1 MFIFL
6 FQFLMKFADKLVGKG
21 LDTWIVIL
29 LIMYNLAW
37 MVVLVVPMAVLVATL
52 MAFGAMAQ
60 NNEITIMKSSG
71 VSLYKMIAGPLAAG
85 AVVGVLLIFFNNDVL
100 PDANHQAKILM
111 MDIQQKKP
119 TLSIEPGVFSQE
131 VDNYAILARTMDQK
145 KNKMFDVT
153 IYDYTNP
160 YKINVVT
167 AKEGLLY
174 FSKDQTKLLM
184 DLSDGEIHESG
195 VSDTKLYRKL
205 FFSKHRIAMDAQQFS
220 LQQSGPG
227 VQRSD
232 RELSA
237 VDMMNIVDSLKVL
250 RKHFFAGFQKSINK
264 YFLGDSAAKPIN
276 ATPVRQH
283 FQSDNYQQYAVGANR
298 NLTSTS
304 FIQNNSA
311 KKNKE
316 ALQSNGEA
324 AQKIPTATKFE
335 NYTNLIERVKNVKNE
350 VLSNYLQVDFQDKEI
365 DKFSVEIH
373 KKYSIPAACII
384 FILLGAPLGVITRKG
399 GFGMAASVSLFF
411 FLVYWASLIGGEKLA
426 DRGIIT
432 PFWGMWAANII
443 MGFVGIMLTA
453 KVAKETVTLDFSFF
467 KKLIPKAWRQSEEV
481 AV

>member
-21 LDTWIVIL
+21 LDTWIVVK
-29 LIMYNLAW
+29 LITYNLAW

-71 VSLYKMIAGPLAAG
+71 VSLYKMIAGPLAASV
-85 AVVGVLLIFFNNDVL
+85 VVGVFLIFFNNDVL

-131 VDNYAILARTMDQK
+131 VENYAILARTMDQN
-145 KNKMFDVT
+145 KNKMYSVT

-160 YKINVVT
+160 YKINIVT

-174 FSKDQTKLLM
+174 FSKNQTKLLM
-184 DLSDGEIHESG
+184 DLKDGEIHESG

-205 FFSKHRIAMDAQQFS
+205 IFNNHRIAMDAQQFS
-220 LQQSGPG
+220 FQQSGPG

-237 VDMMNIVDSLKVL
+237 PDMIAIVDSLKKI
-250 RKHFFAGFQKSINK
+250 RSKYFTSFQKTTNK
-264 YFLGDSAAKPIN
+264 FFLGDSFAAPLQGKVHQSYKPG
-276 ATPVRQH
+276 
-283 FQSDNYQQYAVGANR
+283 D
-298 NLTSTS
+298 
-304 FIQNNSA
+304 
-311 KKNKE
+311 
-316 ALQSNGEA
+316 
-324 AQKIPTATKFE
+324 
-335 NYTNLIERVKNVKNE
+335 NYTNLIERVKNIKNE
-350 VLSNYLQVDFQDKEI
+350 MLSSFLQVDFVDKEI
-365 DKFSVEIH
+365 DKYMVEVH

-426 DRGIIT
+426 DRGFMT
-432 PFWGMWAANII
+432 PFWGMWSANIL
-443 MGFVGIMLTA
+443 MGIVGILLTK
-453 KVAKETVTLDFSFF
+453 KVANETVTLDFSFL
-467 KKLIPKAWRQSEEV
+467 KKLIPKTWQQTEE
-481 AV
+481 AND

>member
-1 MFIFL
+1 MILFRYILRNHAAPFLFSITTLMFIFL

-21 LDTWIVIL
+21 LDTWIVIK
-29 LIMYNLAW
+29 LITYNLAW

-71 VSLYKMIAGPLAAG
+71 VSLYKMIAGPLAASV
-85 AVVGVLLIFFNNDVL
+85 VVGVFLIFFNNDVL

-131 VDNYAILARTMDQK
+131 VDNYAILARTMDQN
-145 KNKMFDVT
+145 KNKMYGVT

-160 YKINVVT
+160 YKINIVT

-174 FSKDQTKLLM
+174 FSKNQTKLLM
-184 DLSDGEIHESG
+184 DLKNGEIHESG

-205 FFSKHRIAMDAQQFS
+205 LFTNHRIAMDAQQFS

-237 VDMMNIVDSLKVL
+237 PDMLAIVDSLKQM
-250 RKHFFAGFQKSINK
+250 RSKYFASFQKTTNK
-264 YFLGDSAAKPIN
+264 FFLGDSFAAPLQGKVHP
-276 ATPVRQH
+276 
-283 FQSDNYQQYAVGANR
+283 SYAPND
-298 NLTSTS
+298 
-304 FIQNNSA
+304 
-311 KKNKE
+311 
-316 ALQSNGEA
+316 
-324 AQKIPTATKFE
+324 
-335 NYTNLIERVKNVKNE
+335 NYTNLIERVKNIKNE
-350 VLSNYLQVDFQDKEI
+350 VLSSFLQVDFVDKEI
-365 DKFSVEIH
+365 DKYMVEIH

-426 DRGIIT
+426 DRGFMT
-432 PFWGMWAANII
+432 PFWGMWSANIL
-443 MGFVGIMLTA
+443 MGIVGILLTK
-453 KVAKETVTLDFSFF
+453 KVANETVTLDFSFL
-467 KKLIPKAWRQSEEV
+467 KKLIPKTWQQTEEPND
-481 AV
+481 

>member
-1 MFIFL
+1 
-6 FQFLMKFADKLVGKG
+6 MKFADKLVGKG
-21 LDTWIVIL
+21 LDTWIVIQ

-71 VSLYKMIAGPLAAG
+71 VSLYKMIAGPLAAS
-85 AVVGVLLIFFNNDVL
+85 AVVGILLIFFNNDVL

-145 KNKMFDVT
+145 KNKMFGIT

-160 YKINVVT
+160 YKINIVT
-167 AKEGLLY
+167 AKEGILY
-174 FSKDQTKLLM
+174 FSKNQTKLLM
-184 DLSDGEIHESG
+184 DLQNGEIHESG

-205 FFSKHRIAMDAQQFS
+205 LFTNHRIAMDAQQFS
-220 LQQSGPG
+220 FQQSGPG

-237 VDMMNIVDSLKVL
+237 IDMLTVVDSLKKNRL
-250 RKHFFAGFQKSINK
+250 QYFTGFQKTVNK
-264 YFLGDSAAKPIN
+264 YFLGDSSAKPLQ
-276 ATPVRQH
+276 RSSHQ
-283 FQSDNYQQYAVGANR
+283 F
-298 NLTSTS
+298 
-304 FIQNNSA
+304 NSP
-311 KKNKE
+311 ND
-316 ALQSNGEA
+316 
-324 AQKIPTATKFE
+324 I
-335 NYTNLIERVKNVKNE
+335 YTNLIERIKNIKNE
-350 VLSNYLQVDFQDKEI
+350 VLSSFLQVDFVDKEI
-365 DKFSVEIH
+365 DKYMVEIH

-411 FLVYWASLIGGEKLA
+411 FLIYWASLIGGEKLA
-426 DRGIIT
+426 DRGFMT
-432 PFWGMWAANII
+432 PFWGMWSANII
-443 MGFVGIMLTA
+443 MGIVGILLTK
-453 KVAKETVTLDFSFF
+453 KVANETVTLDFSFL
-467 KKLIPKAWRQSEEV
+467 KKLIPKVWQETEETIS
-481 AV
+481 

>member
-6 FQFLMKFADKLVGKG
+6 FQFLMKFADRLVGKG
-21 LDTWIVIL
+21 LDTWIVIQ
-29 LIMYNLAW
+29 LILYNLAW

-71 VSLYKMIAGPLAAG
+71 VSLYKMIAGPLAAS

-131 VDNYAILARTMDQK
+131 VDGYAILARTMDQK
-145 KNKMFDVT
+145 KNKMFGVT

-160 YKINVVT
+160 YKINIVT

-184 DLSDGEIHESG
+184 DLKNGEIHESG
-195 VSDTKLYRKL
+195 VSDTKFYRKL
-205 FFSKHRIAMDAQQFS
+205 LFTHHRIAMDAQQFS
-220 LQQSGPG
+220 FQQSGPG

-237 VDMMNIVDSLKVL
+237 TDMLAIVDSLKNIRL
-250 RKHFFAGFQKSINK
+250 RYFGGFQKATSK
-264 YFLGDSAAKPIN
+264 FFLGDSLAKPLQRSITQPY
-276 ATPVRQH
+276 AQTT
-283 FQSDNYQQYAVGANR
+283 NY
-298 NLTSTS
+298 
-304 FIQNNSA
+304 
-311 KKNKE
+311 
-316 ALQSNGEA
+316 SN
-324 AQKIPTATKFE
+324 I
-335 NYTNLIERVKNVKNE
+335 IERAKNIKNE
-350 VLSNYLQVDFQDKEI
+350 VLSSFLQVDFVDKEI
-365 DKFSVEIH
+365 DKFMVEIH

-411 FLVYWASLIGGEKLA
+411 FLIYWASLIGGEKLA
-426 DRGIIT
+426 DRGLMT
-432 PFWGMWAANII
+432 PFWGMWSANIL
-443 MGFVGIMLTA
+443 MGVVGILLTK
-453 KVAKETVTLDFSFF
+453 KVANETVTLDFSFF
-467 KKLIPKAWRQSEEV
+467 KKFIPKVWQAPEEITP
-481 AV
+481 

>member
-1 MFIFL
+1 MILFRYILRNHAAPFLFSITTLMFIFL

-21 LDTWIVIL
+21 LDTWIVIK
-29 LIMYNLAW
+29 LITYNLAW

-71 VSLYKMIAGPLAAG
+71 VSLYKMIAGPLAASV
-85 AVVGVLLIFFNNDVL
+85 VVGVFLIFFNNDVL

-131 VDNYAILARTMDQK
+131 VDNYAILARTMDQN
-145 KNKMFDVT
+145 KNKMYGVT

-160 YKINVVT
+160 YKINIVT

-174 FSKDQTKLLM
+174 FSKNQTKLLM
-184 DLSDGEIHESG
+184 DLKNGEIHESG

-205 FFSKHRIAMDAQQFS
+205 LFTNHRIAMDAQQFS

-237 VDMMNIVDSLKVL
+237 PDMLAIVDSLKQMRSKYFASF
-250 RKHFFAGFQKSINK
+250 RKTTNK
-264 YFLGDSAAKPIN
+264 FFLGDSFAAPLQGKVHP
-276 ATPVRQH
+276 
-283 FQSDNYQQYAVGANR
+283 SYAPND
-298 NLTSTS
+298 
-304 FIQNNSA
+304 
-311 KKNKE
+311 
-316 ALQSNGEA
+316 
-324 AQKIPTATKFE
+324 
-335 NYTNLIERVKNVKNE
+335 NYTNLIERVKNIKNE
-350 VLSNYLQVDFQDKEI
+350 VLSSFLQVDFVDKEI
-365 DKFSVEIH
+365 DKYMVEIH

-426 DRGIIT
+426 DRGFMT
-432 PFWGMWAANII
+432 PFWGMWSANIL
-443 MGFVGIMLTA
+443 MGIVGILLTK
-453 KVAKETVTLDFSFF
+453 KVANETVTLDFSFL
-467 KKLIPKAWRQSEEV
+467 KKLIPKTWQQTEEPND
-481 AV
+481 

>member
-1 MFIFL
+1 
-6 FQFLMKFADKLVGKG
+6 MKFADKLVGKG
-21 LDTWIVIL
+21 LDTWIVVK
-29 LIMYNLAW
+29 LITYNLAW

-71 VSLYKMIAGPLAAG
+71 VSLYKMIAGPLAASV
-85 AVVGVLLIFFNNDVL
+85 VVGVLLIFFNNDVY

-131 VDNYAILARTMDQK
+131 VDNYAILARTMDQN
-145 KNKMFDVT
+145 KNKMFGVT
-153 IYDYTNP
+153 LYDYTNP
-160 YKINVVT
+160 YKINIVT

-184 DLSDGEIHESG
+184 DLKNGEIHESG

-205 FFSKHRIAMDAQQFS
+205 LFSNHRIAMDAQQFS

-237 VDMMNIVDSLKVL
+237 PDMLAIVDSLKQMRSKYFASF
-250 RKHFFAGFQKSINK
+250 RKTTNK
-264 YFLGDSAAKPIN
+264 FFLGDSFAAPLHGKIHQP
-276 ATPVRQH
+276 
-283 FQSDNYQQYAVGANR
+283 YAPND
-298 NLTSTS
+298 
-304 FIQNNSA
+304 
-311 KKNKE
+311 
-316 ALQSNGEA
+316 
-324 AQKIPTATKFE
+324 
-335 NYTNLIERVKNVKNE
+335 NYTNLIERVKNIKNE
-350 VLSNYLQVDFQDKEI
+350 VMSSFLQVDFVDKEI
-365 DKFSVEIH
+365 DKFMVEVH

-426 DRGIIT
+426 DRGLMT
-432 PFWGMWAANII
+432 PFWGMWGANIL
-443 MGFVGIMLTA
+443 MGIVGILLTK
-453 KVAKETVTLDFSFF
+453 KVANETVTLDFSFF
-467 KKLIPKAWRQSEEV
+467 KKFIPKVWQQPEE
-481 AV
+481 AQ

>member
-1 MFIFL
+1 
-6 FQFLMKFADKLVGKG
+6 MKFADRLVGKG
-21 LDTWIVIL
+21 LDTWIVIQ
-29 LIMYNLAW
+29 LILYNLAW

-71 VSLYKMIAGPLAAG
+71 VSLYKMIAGPLAAS

-131 VDNYAILARTMDQK
+131 VDGYAILARTMDQK
-145 KNKMFDVT
+145 KNKMFGVT

-160 YKINVVT
+160 YKINIVT

-184 DLSDGEIHESG
+184 DLKNGEIHESG
-195 VSDTKLYRKL
+195 VSDTKFYRKL
-205 FFSKHRIAMDAQQFS
+205 LFTHHRIAMDAQQFS
-220 LQQSGPG
+220 FQQSGPG

-237 VDMMNIVDSLKVL
+237 TDMLAIVDSLKNIRL
-250 RKHFFAGFQKSINK
+250 RYFGGFQKATSK
-264 YFLGDSAAKPIN
+264 FFLGDSLAKPLQRSITQPY
-276 ATPVRQH
+276 AQTT
-283 FQSDNYQQYAVGANR
+283 NY
-298 NLTSTS
+298 
-304 FIQNNSA
+304 
-311 KKNKE
+311 
-316 ALQSNGEA
+316 SN
-324 AQKIPTATKFE
+324 I
-335 NYTNLIERVKNVKNE
+335 IERAKNIKNE
-350 VLSNYLQVDFQDKEI
+350 VLSSFLQVDFVDKEI
-365 DKFSVEIH
+365 DKFMVEIH

-411 FLVYWASLIGGEKLA
+411 FLIYWASLIGGEKLA
-426 DRGIIT
+426 DRGLMT
-432 PFWGMWAANII
+432 PFWGMWSANIL
-443 MGFVGIMLTA
+443 MGVVGILLTK
-453 KVAKETVTLDFSFF
+453 KVANETVTLDFSFF
-467 KKLIPKAWRQSEEV
+467 KKFIPKVWQAPEEITP
-481 AV
+481 

>member
-1 MFIFL
+1 MILFRYILRNHAAPFLFSITTLMFIFL

-21 LDTWIVIL
+21 LDTWIVVK

-71 VSLYKMIAGPLAAG
+71 VSLYKMIAGPLAASV
-85 AVVGVLLIFFNNDVL
+85 VVGVFLIFFNNDVL

-131 VDNYAILARTMDQK
+131 VESYAILARSMDQN
-145 KNKMFDVT
+145 KNKMYGVT

-160 YKINVVT
+160 YKINIVT

-174 FSKDQTKLLM
+174 FSKNQTKLLM
-184 DLSDGEIHESG
+184 DLKDGEIHESG

-205 FFSKHRIAMDAQQFS
+205 IFNNHRIAMDAQQFS
-220 LQQSGPG
+220 FQQSGPG

-237 VDMMNIVDSLKVL
+237 PDMIAIVDSLKKI
-250 RKHFFAGFQKSINK
+250 RSKYFTSFQKTANK
-264 YFLGDSAAKPIN
+264 FFLGDSFAAPLQGKVHQSYKPG
-276 ATPVRQH
+276 
-283 FQSDNYQQYAVGANR
+283 D
-298 NLTSTS
+298 
-304 FIQNNSA
+304 
-311 KKNKE
+311 
-316 ALQSNGEA
+316 
-324 AQKIPTATKFE
+324 
-335 NYTNLIERVKNVKNE
+335 NYTNLIERVKNIKNE
-350 VLSNYLQVDFQDKEI
+350 MLSSFLQVDFVDKEI
-365 DKFSVEIH
+365 DKYMVEVH
-373 KKYSIPAACII
+373 KKYSIPAACFI
-384 FILLGAPLGVITRKG
+384 FILLGAPLGLITRKG

-426 DRGIIT
+426 DRGFMT
-432 PFWGMWAANII
+432 PFWGMWSANIL
-443 MGFVGIMLTA
+443 MGIVGILLTK
-453 KVAKETVTLDFSFF
+453 KVANETVTLDFSFL
-467 KKLIPKAWRQSEEV
+467 KKLIPKTWQQTEEPND
-481 AV
+481 

>member
-1 MFIFL
+1 
-6 FQFLMKFADKLVGKG
+6 MKFADKLVGKG
-21 LDTWIVIL
+21 LDTWIVIK
-29 LIMYNLAW
+29 LITYNLAW

-60 NNEITIMKSSG
+60 NNEVTIMKSSG
-71 VSLYKMIAGPLAAG
+71 VSLYKMIAGPLAASV
-85 AVVGVLLIFFNNDVL
+85 VVGVLLIFFNNDVL

-131 VDNYAILARTMDQK
+131 VDNYAILARTMDQN
-145 KNKMFDVT
+145 KNKMFGVT

-160 YKINVVT
+160 YKINIVT

-184 DLSDGEIHESG
+184 DLKNGEIHESG

-205 FFSKHRIAMDAQQFS
+205 LFTNHRIAMDAQQFS

-237 VDMMNIVDSLKVL
+237 PDMLAIVDSLKQM
-250 RKHFFAGFQKSINK
+250 RSKYFASFQKTVSK
-264 YFLGDSAAKPIN
+264 FFLGDSFAAPLQGK
-276 ATPVRQH
+276 VH
-283 FQSDNYQQYAVGANR
+283 QSYAP
-298 NLTSTS
+298 
-304 FIQNNSA
+304 NN
-311 KKNKE
+311 
-316 ALQSNGEA
+316 
-324 AQKIPTATKFE
+324 
-335 NYTNLIERVKNVKNE
+335 NYTNLIERVKNIKNE
-350 VLSNYLQVDFQDKEI
+350 ILSSFLQVDFIDKEI
-365 DKFSVEIH
+365 DKYMVEIH

-426 DRGIIT
+426 DRGLMT
-432 PFWGMWAANII
+432 PFWGMWGANIL
-443 MGFVGIMLTA
+443 MGVVGILLTN

-467 KKLIPKAWRQSEEV
+467 KKLIPKTWQQPEDAQ
-481 AV
+481 

>member
-21 LDTWIVIL
+21 LDTWIVVK
-29 LIMYNLAW
+29 LITYNLAW

-71 VSLYKMIAGPLAAG
+71 VSLYKMIAGPLAAS
-85 AVVGVLLIFFNNDVL
+85 AVVGVFLIFFNNDVL

-131 VDNYAILARTMDQK
+131 VDNYAILARAMDQN
-145 KNKMFDVT
+145 KNKMFGVT

-160 YKINVVT
+160 YKINIVT

-174 FSKDQTKLLM
+174 FSKNQTKLLM
-184 DLSDGEIHESG
+184 DLKDGEIHESG

-205 FFSKHRIAMDAQQFS
+205 LFTNHRIAMDAQQFS

-237 VDMMNIVDSLKVL
+237 PDMLAIVDSLKQM
-250 RKHFFAGFQKSINK
+250 RSKYFASFQKTTNK
-264 YFLGDSAAKPIN
+264 FFLGDSFAAPLKGK
-276 ATPVRQH
+276 VH
-283 FQSDNYQQYAVGANR
+283 QSYAPND
-298 NLTSTS
+298 
-304 FIQNNSA
+304 
-311 KKNKE
+311 
-316 ALQSNGEA
+316 
-324 AQKIPTATKFE
+324 
-335 NYTNLIERVKNVKNE
+335 NYTNLIERVKNIKNE
-350 VLSNYLQVDFQDKEI
+350 VLSSFLQVDFVDKEI
-365 DKFSVEIH
+365 DKYMVEIH

-426 DRGIIT
+426 DRGFMT
-432 PFWGMWAANII
+432 PFWGMWSANIL
-443 MGFVGIMLTA
+443 MGIVGILLTK
-453 KVAKETVTLDFSFF
+453 KVANETVTLDFSFF
-467 KKLIPKAWRQSEEV
+467 KKFIPKTWQQTEE
-481 AV
+481 AQ

>member
-1 MFIFL
+1 
-6 FQFLMKFADKLVGKG
+6 MKFADKLVGKG
-21 LDTWIVIL
+21 LDTWIVVQ
-29 LIMYNLAW
+29 LIMFNLAW

-71 VSLYKMIAGPLAAG
+71 VSLYKMIAGPLG
-85 AVVGVLLIFFNNDVL
+85 ASVVVGILLIFFNNDVL

-145 KNKMFDVT
+145 KNKMYGVT
-153 IYDYTNP
+153 IYDYTNA
-160 YKINVVT
+160 YKINIVT

-184 DLSDGEIHESG
+184 DLKNGEIHESG

-205 FFSKHRIAMDAQQFS
+205 LFTNHRIAMDAQQFS
-220 LQQSGPG
+220 FQQSGPG

-237 VDMMNIVDSLKVL
+237 PDMLSIVDSLKKNRL
-250 RKHFFAGFQKSINK
+250 QYFIGFQKTINK
-264 YFLGDSAAKPIN
+264 FFLGDSFAKPLQRSI
-276 ATPVRQH
+276 H
-283 FQSDNYQQYAVGANR
+283 QSYAPNY
-298 NLTSTS
+298 
-304 FIQNNSA
+304 
-311 KKNKE
+311 
-316 ALQSNGEA
+316 
-324 AQKIPTATKFE
+324 
-335 NYTNLIERVKNVKNE
+335 NYTNLIERVKNIKNE
-350 VLSNYLQVDFQDKEI
+350 VLATSLQVDFVDKEI
-365 DKFSVEIH
+365 DKFMVEIH

-411 FLVYWASLIGGEKLA
+411 FLIYWASLIGGEKLA
-426 DRGIIT
+426 DRGFMS
-432 PFWGMWAANII
+432 PFWGMWSANIL
-443 MGFVGIMLTA
+443 MGIVGILLTK
-453 KVAKETVTLDFSFF
+453 KVANETVTLDFSFL
-467 KKLIPKAWRQSEEV
+467 KKLIPKAWQETEETTS
-481 AV
+481 

>member
-21 LDTWIVIL
+21 LDTWIVVQ

-71 VSLYKMIAGPLAAG
+71 VSLYKMIAGPLAASV
-85 AVVGVLLIFFNNDVL
+85 VVGVLLIFFNNDVL

-131 VDNYAILARTMDQK
+131 VENYAILARTMDQN
-145 KNKMFDVT
+145 KNKMFGVT

-160 YKINVVT
+160 YKINIVT
-167 AKEGLLY
+167 ANEGLLY
-174 FSKDQTKLLM
+174 FSKNQTKLLM
-184 DLSDGEIHESG
+184 DLQNGEIHESG

-205 FFSKHRIAMDAQQFS
+205 LFTKHRIAMDAQQFS
-220 LQQSGPG
+220 FQQSGPG
-227 VQRSD
+227 VSRSD

-237 VDMMNIVDSLKVL
+237 PDMLTIVDSLKQT
-250 RKHFFAGFQKSINK
+250 RFRYFTHFQKTTNK
-264 YFLGDSAAKPIN
+264 FFLGDSFAAPLQGKIRQPN
-276 ATPVRQH
+276 AL
-283 FQSDNYQQYAVGANR
+283 N
-298 NLTSTS
+298 
-304 FIQNNSA
+304 
-311 KKNKE
+311 
-316 ALQSNGEA
+316 
-324 AQKIPTATKFE
+324 E
-335 NYTNLIERVKNVKNE
+335 NYTNLIERVKNIKNE
-350 VLSNYLQVDFQDKEI
+350 ILSSFLQVDFVDKEI
-365 DKFSVEIH
+365 DKYMVEIH

-411 FLVYWASLIGGEKLA
+411 FLIYWASLIGGEKLA
-426 DRGIIT
+426 DRGFMT
-432 PFWGMWAANII
+432 PFWGMWSANIL
-443 MGFVGIMLTA
+443 MGLVGILLTK
-453 KVAKETVTLDFSFF
+453 KVANETVTLDLSFF
-467 KKLIPKAWRQSEEV
+467 KKLIPKAWQQPEDTSV
-481 AV
+481 

>member
-1 MFIFL
+1 
-6 FQFLMKFADKLVGKG
+6 MKFADRLVGKG
-21 LDTWIVIL
+21 LDTWIVIQ

-71 VSLYKMIAGPLAAG
+71 VSLYKMIAGPLAAS

-145 KNKMFDVT
+145 KNKMFGVT

-160 YKINVVT
+160 YKINIVT

-184 DLSDGEIHESG
+184 DLQNGEIHESG
-195 VSDTKLYRKL
+195 VSDTKFYRKL
-205 FFSKHRIAMDAQQFS
+205 LFTHHRIAMDAQQFS

-237 VDMMNIVDSLKVL
+237 PDMLAIVDSLKNIRL
-250 RKHFFAGFQKSINK
+250 RYFSGFQKTTSK
-264 YFLGDSAAKPIN
+264 FFFGDSLAKPIQKV
-276 ATPVRQH
+276 ASQSYAPV
-283 FQSDNYQQYAVGANR
+283 N
-298 NLTSTS
+298 
-304 FIQNNSA
+304 
-311 KKNKE
+311 
-316 ALQSNGEA
+316 
-324 AQKIPTATKFE
+324 
-335 NYTNLIERVKNVKNE
+335 NYTNLIERVKNIKNE
-350 VLSNYLQVDFQDKEI
+350 ILSSFLQVDFVDKEI
-365 DKFSVEIH
+365 DKFMVEIH

-411 FLVYWASLIGGEKLA
+411 FLIYWASLIGGEKLA
-426 DRGIIT
+426 DRGFMT
-432 PFWGMWAANII
+432 PFWGMWSANIL
-443 MGFVGIMLTA
+443 MGIIGILLTK
-453 KVAKETVTLDFSFF
+453 KVANETVTLDFSFF
-467 KKLIPKAWRQSEEV
+467 KKFIPKVWQAPEEITP
-481 AV
+481 

>member
-1 MFIFL
+1 
-6 FQFLMKFADKLVGKG
+6 MKFADKLVGKG
-21 LDTWIVIL
+21 LDTWIVVK
-29 LIMYNLAW
+29 LITYNLAW

-71 VSLYKMIAGPLAAG
+71 VSLYKMIAGPLAASI
-85 AVVGVLLIFFNNDVL
+85 VVGVLLIFFNNDVL

-131 VDNYAILARTMDQK
+131 VDNYAILARTMDQN
-145 KNKMFDVT
+145 KNKMYGVT

-160 YKINVVT
+160 YKINIVT

-184 DLSDGEIHESG
+184 DLKNGEIHESG

-205 FFSKHRIAMDAQQFS
+205 IFNNHRIAMDAQQFS

-237 VDMMNIVDSLKVL
+237 PDMLMIVDSLRQL
-250 RKHFFAGFQKSINK
+250 RFKYFTSFQKTTNK
-264 YFLGDSAAKPIN
+264 FFLGDSLAAPLLGKVHLSYAPN
-276 ATPVRQH
+276 
-283 FQSDNYQQYAVGANR
+283 DNYAN
-298 NLTSTS
+298 L
-304 FIQNNSA
+304 
-311 KKNKE
+311 
-316 ALQSNGEA
+316 L
-324 AQKIPTATKFE
+324 
-335 NYTNLIERVKNVKNE
+335 ERVKNIKNE
-350 VLSNYLQVDFQDKEI
+350 VLSSFLQVDFVNKEI
-365 DKFSVEIH
+365 DKYMVEVH

-426 DRGIIT
+426 DRGLMT
-432 PFWGMWAANII
+432 PFWGMWSANIL
-443 MGFVGIMLTA
+443 MGVVGILLTK
-453 KVAKETVTLDFSFF
+453 KVANETVTLDFSFF
-467 KKLIPKAWRQSEEV
+467 KKFIPKTWQQSEE
-481 AV
+481 AP

>member
-1 MFIFL
+1 
-6 FQFLMKFADKLVGKG
+6 MKFADKLVGKG
-21 LDTWIVIL
+21 LDTWIVVK
-29 LIMYNLAW
+29 LITYNLAW

-71 VSLYKMIAGPLAAG
+71 VSLYKMIAGPLAASI
-85 AVVGVLLIFFNNDVL
+85 VVGVLLIFFNNDVL

-131 VDNYAILARTMDQK
+131 VDNYAILARTMDQT
-145 KNKMFDVT
+145 KNKMYGVT

-160 YKINVVT
+160 YKINIVT

-174 FSKDQTKLLM
+174 FSNDQTKLLM
-184 DLSDGEIHESG
+184 DLKNGEIHESG

-205 FFSKHRIAMDAQQFS
+205 LFNNHRIAMDAQEFS

-237 VDMMNIVDSLKVL
+237 PDMLMIVDSLKQL
-250 RKHFFAGFQKSINK
+250 KFKYFTSFQKITNK
-264 YFLGDSAAKPIN
+264 IFLGDSLAAAIKGE
-276 ATPVRQH
+276 VRQT
-283 FQSDNYQQYAVGANR
+283 YALND
-298 NLTSTS
+298 
-304 FIQNNSA
+304 
-311 KKNKE
+311 
-316 ALQSNGEA
+316 
-324 AQKIPTATKFE
+324 

-350 VLSNYLQVDFQDKEI
+350 VLSSFLQVDFVNKEI
-365 DKFSVEIH
+365 DKFMVEVH

-426 DRGIIT
+426 DRGLMT
-432 PFWGMWAANII
+432 PFWGMWSANIL
-443 MGFVGIMLTA
+443 MGVVGILLTK
-453 KVAKETVTLDFSFF
+453 KVANETVTLDFSFF
-467 KKLIPKAWRQSEEV
+467 KKFIPKTWQQSEE
-481 AV
+481 AQ

>member
-1 MFIFL
+1 
-6 FQFLMKFADKLVGKG
+6 MKFADKLVGKG
-21 LDTWIVIL
+21 LDTWIVVK
-29 LIMYNLAW
+29 LITYNLAW

-71 VSLYKMIAGPLAAG
+71 VSLYKMIAGPLAASV
-85 AVVGVLLIFFNNDVL
+85 VVGVFLIFFNNDVL

-131 VDNYAILARTMDQK
+131 VDNYAILARTMDQN
-145 KNKMFDVT
+145 KNKMYGVT

-160 YKINVVT
+160 YKINIVT

-184 DLSDGEIHESG
+184 DLKNGEIHESG

-205 FFSKHRIAMDAQQFS
+205 LFNNHRIAMDAQQFS

-237 VDMMNIVDSLKVL
+237 PDMLMIVDSLRQL
-250 RKHFFAGFQKSINK
+250 RFKYFTSFQKTTNK
-264 YFLGDSAAKPIN
+264 FFLGDSLAAPLQGK
-276 ATPVRQH
+276 VH
-283 FQSDNYQQYAVGANR
+283 QSYAPNDNYAN
-298 NLTSTS
+298 L
-304 FIQNNSA
+304 
-311 KKNKE
+311 
-316 ALQSNGEA
+316 L
-324 AQKIPTATKFE
+324 
-335 NYTNLIERVKNVKNE
+335 ERVKNIKNE
-350 VLSNYLQVDFQDKEI
+350 VLSSFLQVDFVDKEI
-365 DKFSVEIH
+365 DKYMVEVH

-426 DRGIIT
+426 DRGLMT
-432 PFWGMWAANII
+432 PFWGMWSANIL
-443 MGFVGIMLTA
+443 MGVVGILLTK
-453 KVAKETVTLDFSFF
+453 KVANETVTLDFSFF
-467 KKLIPKAWRQSEEV
+467 KKFIPKTWQQSEE
-481 AV
+481 AQ